1 MLINPEAV
9 EKLRDVTRIGWYPEI
24 RHSQRNEAIRS
35 FLAEAGHL
43 LDRQAESTAKH
54 AVERYC
60 AGELSYEAYQA
71 ILEQVSAE
79 EAKRGA
85 ALGETSAHNRV
96 FEVAQ
101 RFLDQAQEHARQL
114 QLIEARKQ
122 LEQEQQKTEHLL
134 RELMQQYTEELQRY
148 AQQSKEDLISMH
160 EQTKESLL
168 SMHQT
173 LLEQTRQ
180 QVDRVILQYLQEE
193 RERQQREIREQEEQ
207 RPAREAVRAAI
218 ERVRLQEKRHIHH
231 QWRLRGM
238 IGLGLGGFLVSL
250 VLLFFAAPLW
260 IEVSTSLI
268 AVALLVSAALWSN
281 PVPEERLA
289 AARREI
295 ALYQARSGEY
305 APLSEEERRALLLQR
320 IA

>member
-9 EKLRDVTRIGWYPEI
+9 EKLRDVTTMRGYPGTTH
-24 RHSQRNEAIRS
+24 RQRNEAIRS

-43 LDRQAESTAKH
+43 LDRQAESTVKH
-54 AVERYC
+54 AVERYG
-60 AGELSYEAYQA
+60 AGELSYEDYQA
-71 ILEQVSAE
+71 LIEQVGRE

-85 ALGETSAHNRV
+85 ALAETFARNRV
-96 FEVAQ
+96 FELAQ

-114 QLIEARKQ
+114 QLLEARKQ
-122 LEQEQQKTEHLL
+122 LEQEQQKTERLL
-134 RELMQQYTEELQRY
+134 RDLMQQHTDELQRF
-148 AQQSKEDLISMH
+148 AQQIKEDLTSTH
-160 EQTKESLL
+160 EAARNDVL
-168 SMHQT
+168 STHQT

-180 QVDRVILQYLQEE
+180 QVDRIILQYLQEE

-207 RPAREAVRAAI
+207 RPAREAVRTAI
-218 ERVRLQEKRHIHH
+218 ERVRLLEQRYSRH

-238 IGLGLGGFLVSL
+238 VGLGLGIFLVFL
-250 VLLFFAAPLW
+250 VWLFFAPPLW
-260 IEVSTSLI
+260 IEISTSLI
-268 AVALLVSAALWSN
+268 AVALLVSAALWKN